1 MHGQSTS
8 TDMGTTTLGSSTEE
22 STGIGT
28 GTSYVQVHT
37 WGQVQPGNEY
47 SLGKSTDVIHN
58 HLLEPVL
65 GLRTLV
71 HTVDKFALGWSEGNQ
86 TFLRGAAPKESLIT

>member
-1 MHGQSTS
+1 MDNLEKRA
-8 TDMGTTTLGSSTEE
+8 DMETWGEENFRVQYRGIVQTLG
-22 STGIGT
+22 
-28 GTSYVQVHT
+28 QVH
-37 WGQVQPGNEY
+37 PRSKFIHGNEY

-71 HTVDKFALGWSEGNQ
+71 
-86 TFLRGAAPKESLIT
+86 